1 MQIQWMSVVYV
12 HSHVDDFL
20 DDPFH
25 SVLLTT
31 LTSQMQL
38 PVLVF

>member
-1 MQIQWMSVVYV
+1 MQISRMSVVYV

-25 SVLLTT
+25 SVLLTI
-31 LTSQMQL
+31 LTSQMQFPL
-38 PVLVF
+38 